1 MLEDMDSR
9 RPVRRRPVFLDLRV
23 IRLPVNALVS
33 ILHRVAGV
41 FLVLGLPVWAT
52 WFVRSLEGEAG
63 YLAVHAALASPGGA
77 LFAGATL
84 AALAHHGFAGLR
96 HLLLDAHWGLGR
108 EASRRSA
115 WAVLVADVLAL
126 PLIWGM
132 LP

>member
-1 MLEDMDSR
+1 MDTR
-9 RPVRRRPVFLDLRV
+9 RPVSNRPVFLDLFA

-41 FLVLGLPVWAT
+41 ILVLGLPLWAT

-63 YLAVHAALASPGGA
+63 FQAVHAALASPWGA

-84 AALAHHGFAGLR
+84 AALAHHVFAGVR
-96 HLLLDAHWGLGR
+96 HLLMDVHWGLGR

-115 WAVLVADVLAL
+115 WVVLAADVLAL
-126 PLIWGM
+126 PVIWGV